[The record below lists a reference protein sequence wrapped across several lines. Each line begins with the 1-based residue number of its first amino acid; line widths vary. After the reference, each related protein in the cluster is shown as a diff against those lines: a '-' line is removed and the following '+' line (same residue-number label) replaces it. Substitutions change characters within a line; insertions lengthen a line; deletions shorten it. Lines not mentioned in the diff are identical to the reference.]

1 MNSHTNSS
9 SPDSLQVLIRK
20 TKAICTVN
28 AESLNFIQSR
38 KDQQV
43 VTHRKYV
50 LLPKRSLEKRRK
62 ISESSSSPNDVTLD
76 NELVLTSQDVTKCA
90 NTIIGNWTY
99 KGEKLKKEQI
109 AIKSFINRKLNSF
122 KDLLRL
128 QREYESLID
137 AYSKLLLDH
146 PESREAVGYI
156 LENMEILQVGIGDLH
171 KRVIDVRNEVEG
183 NKEIEEC
190 VGLFTKG
197 IEKIKASGVSFT
209 IDVNQMTQ
217 DDEANILDVPK
228 FRDIT
233 RIKCQHTLCDNE
245 IRERREVMELEPYMI
260 DGVQYVAIRY
270 RSNKCVVLWNMVDL
284 SKVGTL
290 INSSSAHATSLASFK
305 KDDLHILAVVYST
318 GDIKM
323 WNLVS
328 REVICTLTGHDID
341 VTAMY
346 VMKNEEKMYLISGG
360 LDETVNVWDLDTY
373 SMLTSFECGVREIYA
388 MQTFAK
394 DDESYVAVGG
404 YTGVEVWCL
413 TQYINVNKLDDNTC
427 TALAVTKHNG
437 CQMLA
442 GDMEDE
448 IKVWNLDDFQEQCKF
463 SPRHGYISSLE
474 WITSNDKLCIV
485 TGSYKGNMEVWE
497 MERKSIIFSMK
508 QNSGIYAI
516 RVIEKDG
523 HACLLTGGSDKKIK
537 LWEESSIDE

>member
-1 MNSHTNSS
+1 MNSHTNST

-28 AESLNFIQSR
+28 GESLNFIQSR

-62 ISESSSSPNDVTLD
+62 ISGSSSSPNDVTLD
-76 NELVLTSQDVTKCA
+76 NELVLTSQDVTKSA

-137 AYSKLLLDH
+137 VYSKLLLDH
-146 PESREAVGYI
+146 PESREAVGYM

-171 KRVIDVRNEVEG
+171 KQVIDVRNEVEG

-190 VGLFTKG
+190 VRSVAQG

-209 IDVNQMTQ
+209 MDVNQMTE
-217 DDEANILDVPK
+217 DGEENILGMPG

-233 RIKCQHTLCDNE
+233 RINCQHTLHDDEMKGNS
-245 IRERREVMELEPYMI
+245 VSQLEPYMI
-260 DGVQYVAIRY
+260 DGVQYVASRY
-270 RSNKCVVLWNMVDL
+270 SSNSNSVVLWNMVDL

-290 INSSSAHATSLASFK
+290 SSSSSGHATSLASFK

-328 REVICTLTGHDID
+328 REVICTLTGHYVD

-373 SMLTSFECGVREIYA
+373 SMLKSFECGVREVYA

-394 DDESYVAVGG
+394 DDDNYIAVGG
-404 YTGVEVWCL
+404 YKGVELWCL
-413 TQYINVNKLDDNTC
+413 TQYINVNKLDDEAC
-427 TALAVTKHNG
+427 YALGVTKHNG
-437 CQMLA
+437 CLMLA
-442 GDMEDE
+442 GAIEHE

-463 SPRHGYISSLE
+463 SPRHRYISSLE

-485 TGSYKGNMEVWE
+485 IGSDNGNMEVWE
-497 MERKSIIFSMK
+497 IERKRTIFSIK
-508 QNSGIYAI
+508 QNSCINAI

-523 HACLLTGGSDKKIK
+523 HACLLTGGSDKKIM
-537 LWEESSIDE
+537 LWEESSINE